1 MSATE
6 PNTSLAWAHEAAAR
20 KLTGEDAVHWWTVR
34 AEKAE
39 AELDALHEQLDR
51 DGISGPAPLLVR
63 VRALVQET
71 NRESRRVA
79 GQRLA
84 DLSGESTFL
93 ATRVAWHLGNG
104 CDSPEKARELALKEW
119 RVGVLGE
126 VAP

>member
-1 MSATE
+1 MTTE
-6 PNTSLAWAHEAAAR
+6 PNTTAAHRQAYERA
-20 KLTGEDAVHWWTVR
+20 LTDADAVHWWRVR
-34 AEKAE
+34 AQKAE
-39 AELDALHEQLDR
+39 TELDALHEQLDR

-71 NRESRRVA
+71 NREARRVA

-93 ATRVAWHLGNG
+93 AARVAWHLAHG
-104 CDSPEKARELALKEW
+104 CDTPEKARELALKEW

-126 VAP
+126 VVP

>member
-1 MSATE
+1 MTTE
-6 PNTSLAWAHEAAAR
+6 PNTTAAYRQAYER
-20 KLTGEDAVHWWTVR
+20 ALTDADAAHWWKVR
-34 AEKAE
+34 AQKAE
-39 AELDALHEQLDR
+39 AELDALHAQLDR
-51 DGISGPAPLLVR
+51 DGISGPAPLFVR

-71 NRESRRVA
+71 NREARRVA

-93 ATRVAWHLGNG
+93 AARVAWHLCNG

-126 VAP
+126 VVP